1 MPRKV
6 PPMPESKIRSL
17 RHVEEGGK
25 RKKKPWFVG
34 HVEGLALLCRP
45 PKLDE
50 NGKPKSKIGP
60 RSWVYYFPVE
70 GQPNKRASKGFGGY
84 PSTPTTVA
92 VAKAREWKSKLEQGR
107 DPREEEQEL
116 KNQIKRNLKLR
127 KTFSEAAQDWH
138 DFQIARPNRSSQDY
152 KKKFNAIK
160 KHMFP
165 ILEKRQIGS
174 IKFEEVVEALRTIWE
189 VMPPTAWKIQGAM
202 RQIFEHAGLKDE
214 QNVARWK
221 DNLDQ
226 ILPHPDEFHEEQQ
239 RPSLNWQLVPEFMEK
254 LQDYETIGAKALMLH
269 ILTVGRSETT
279 CLAEWEQFD
288 FERKIWF
295 RPKEIMKAVQIK
307 GKSVKFPHEQP
318 ITDSVINFLLSIKG
332 QEFAEGYVSEEGLIF
347 RGSKGDR
354 IYDDHLSRVVPE
366 IGYNREDVTPHG
378 FRQSFKNWSL
388 EKSHYGELITE
399 KCMAHQIG
407 DSVRNRYVG
416 TEFTEKRR
424 PCIED
429 WCNWCFEG
437 NQGLKGNVTPISEA
451 KA

>member
-1 MPRKV
+1 MANRYI
-6 PPMPESKIRSL
+6 PPMPDTKIRSL
-17 RHVEEGGK
+17 RHQTVDGVEKFKVHFTGL
-25 RKKKPWFVG
+25 VD
-34 HVEGLALLCRP
+34 GLALKCNP
-45 PKLDE
+45 PAKDE
-50 NGKPKSKIGP
+50 NGKPVSKFGS
-60 RSWVYYFPVE
+60 RSWVLHYTFN
-70 GQPNKRASKGFGGY
+70 GKQSTKGLGSY
-84 PSTPTTVA
+84 PSTPTAEA
-92 VAKAREWKSKLEQGR
+92 VKLSQEWRAQLARGI
-107 DPREEEQEL
+107 DPREKERE
-116 KNQIKRNLKLR
+116 KAKQIARNK
-127 KTFSEAAQDWH
+127 KAAKSFSEAAQDWH

-165 ILEKRQIGS
+165 ILGKRPIGS
-174 IKFEEVVEALRTIWE
+174 IDFDEVVEALRTIWE

-202 RQIFEHAGLKDE
+202 RQIFDQAGLKDE

-226 ILPHPDEFHEEQQ
+226 KLPHPDEIHETKKM
-239 RPSLNWQLVPEFMEK
+239 PSLNWRLVPEFMEK
-254 LQDYETIGAKALMLH
+254 LQEHDAIGAKALMLH

-307 GKSVKFPHEQP
+307 GKSTKLPHEQP
-318 ITDSVINFLLSIKG
+318 ITDSIVNFLLSIKG
-332 QEFAEGYVSEEGLIF
+332 KEFDGGYVSEEGLIF

-354 IYDDHLSRVVPE
+354 IYDDHLSRVIPK
-366 IGYNREDVTPHG
+366 IGYNREDVVPHG

-424 PCIED
+424 PCIQD
-429 WCNWCFEG
+429 WCNWCFDG
-437 NQGLKGNVTPISEA
+437 NRSPKGNVTPISEA